1 MCKIVKN
8 RETPYKIWK
17 NVAYKCKNKDRRVEK
32 SRMIY
37 VKITI
42 KNRIIDKMT

>member
-32 SRMIY
+32 KQNDICENNN
-37 VKITI
+37 K
-42 KNRIIDKMT
+42 KQNNK